1 MKKRILFFCLFSFVN
16 ISLFAQVDTSKIN
29 RDSLDANYK
38 VPVFSVTSSDVDNDL
53 ESQDVSSLL
62 QGSRDVFTSMAGFN
76 LSAGRFRIR
85 GLAGENQLVMINGI
99 PVNNL
104 ESGLASWSNW
114 GGLNDVTRFM
124 EVRTGINA
132 CRYNFGGIA
141 GYTNIDSKA
150 SSFKKGIKFSY
161 ATSNRSYRQRIM
173 FSQSTGLNKKG
184 WAFTYA
190 LSGRYAKEGYYDG
203 TFFNAMSYY
212 LTVDK
217 KINDKHLIS
226 LVGFGAPIV
235 QGRAG
240 FAVAEAYEL
249 TGNNFYNPNWGWQ
262 TTADGSSQ
270 VKRNARVSKNHKPTA
285 LLSHHFTINEKS
297 KLTSTLY
304 YSFGQNELTNLN
316 WYDSK
321 YPKPDYYRYLPSFY
335 TQYDPSYA
343 ETLTNLWQTNDPNTT
358 QLNWDGFYDANRNN
372 LYTQENA
379 NGTGV
384 DRTGTRAKV
393 AVENVHTNTKD
404 LGFNSVY
411 NTRINNVF
419 ISAGLNGM
427 IHKGNYFKTMED
439 LLGAEFWVDVD
450 QFAEQQ
456 YNDATV
462 AQNDLATPNKIVE
475 KGDKFGFDYI
485 INVNKIE
492 AFGQA
497 EYTISKF
504 DFYGGLSIGQT
515 STWRTGLYKNG
526 RFPTNSEG
534 NSEKANFFTYG
545 IKAGATYKITGRHAI
560 TFNAAY
566 VTRPPDSRSLFV
578 TPRANNSLVSGYTNE
593 NVLAGDINYI
603 VKYPRLKTRL
613 TGFYTSIANQ
623 IWSRSYYHDEYRNNV
638 NYVLT
643 GVDNLM
649 MGGELGIEATIIPQL
664 IFQGAFSHGSYIWNS
679 RPTATITRDNSAE
692 VLDAGRVT
700 YMKNYHIGNMP
711 ETAGSA
717 GLKFSGKKYW
727 FAGFNF
733 NYFANFY
740 VEPNPDRRT
749 EEAVEVFVIEDPQWN
764 QMLVQEKLPNQYT
777 IDVYAGKSIKIK
789 NKYYLNINANVNNI
803 LNNQNF
809 INNATEQ
816 LRYSATNPTKFA
828 TKYSYQMGIN
838 YFLLVSFRF

>member
-1 MKKRILFFCLFSFVN
+1 MNKFYCLFFIF
-16 ISLFAQVDTSKIN
+16 SLFNFTVLSQEDTTKLKI
-29 RDSLDANYK
+29 DSLDVNGK
-38 VPVFSVTSSDVDNDL
+38 VSVFSVTTSDVDNDL

-62 QGSRDVFTSMAGFN
+62 QGSRDAFTSMAGFN

-85 GLAGENQLVMINGI
+85 GLSGENQLVMINGI

-124 EVRTGINA
+124 EVRTGINP

-161 ATSNRSYRQRIM
+161 ATSNRSYRQRFM

-203 TFFNAMSYY
+203 TFFNAASYY
-212 LTVDK
+212 ITIDK
-217 KINDKHLIS
+217 KINNKHLLS
-226 LVGFGAPIV
+226 FVGFGAPIV

-240 FAVAEAYEL
+240 FAVAEVYEL
-249 TGNNFYNPNWGWQ
+249 TGNHYYNPNWGYQ
-262 TTADGSSQ
+262 TTADGLSQ
-270 VKRNARVSKNHKPTA
+270 VKRNARVSNNHKPTA
-285 LLSHHFTINEKS
+285 LLSHYFTINEKS
-297 KLTSTLY
+297 KLSSTLY
-304 YSFGQNELTNLN
+304 YSFGKNDLTNLN

-321 YPKPDYYRYLPSFY
+321 YPKPDYYRYLPSY
-335 TQYDPSYA
+335 YIQSNPAYYN
-343 ETLTNLWQTNDPNTT
+343 ELTNLWQTDINT
-358 QLNWDGFYDANRNN
+358 QQINWDSYYDANRNN

-384 DRTGTRAKV
+384 DKTGARSKV
-393 AVENVHTNTKD
+393 AIENNHTNTSD
-404 LGFNSVY
+404 LGFNTVY
-411 NTRINNVF
+411 NTRIKKAF

-439 LLGAEFWVDVD
+439 LLGGDFWVDVD

-462 AQNDLATPNKIVE
+462 AQNDLTVPNKIVE
-475 KGDKFGFDYI
+475 KGDKFGYDYV

-492 AFGQA
+492 AFGQV
-497 EYTISKF
+497 EYAIKKF
-504 DFYGGLSIGQT
+504 DLYAGLNIGNFT
-515 STWRTGLYKNG
+515 TWRTGNYKNG
-526 RFPTNSEG
+526 RFPDNSEG
-534 NSEKANFFTYG
+534 DSEKASFLTYG
-545 IKAGATYKITGRHAI
+545 VKAGVSYKITGRHAL

-566 VTRPPDSRSLFV
+566 ITRPPDSRSLFV
-578 TPRANNSLVSGYTNE
+578 TPRANNNLVTGYTNE
-593 NVLAGDINYI
+593 NVLAGDVNYI

-613 TGFYTSIANQ
+613 TGFYTSITNQ

-643 GVDNLM
+643 GVDHLM
-649 MGGELGIEATIIPQL
+649 MGTEFGIEATIIPQL
-664 IFQGAFSHGSYIWNS
+664 IFQGAFSYGQYLWNS

-692 VLDAGRVT
+692 ILDEGRIA
-700 YMKNYHIGNMP
+700 YMQNYHIGNMP

-717 GLKFSGKKYW
+717 GLKWNGKKYW
-727 FAGFNF
+727 FVGVNF

-749 EEAVEVFVIEDPQWN
+749 EEAVAVFVTDDPQWDI
-764 QMLVQEKLPNQYT
+764 MLTQEKLPNQYT
-777 IDVYAGKSIKIK
+777 VDVFAGKSIKIK
-789 NKYYLNINANVNNI
+789 NKYYLNINANVNNV
-803 LNNQNF
+803 LNNQNL
-809 INNATEQ
+809 INNGVEQ
-816 LRYSATNPTKFA
+816 LRYSTVDPNKFA
-828 TKYSYQMGIN
+828 NKYSYQMGLN

>member
-1 MKKRILFFCLFSFVN
+1 MKKLYLLFCLL
-16 ISLFAQVDTSKIN
+16 IFANQLLLAQIDTSKIN
-29 RDSLDANYK
+29 QDSTDANYK
-38 VPVFSVTSSDVDNDL
+38 IPVFSVTTSDVDNDL

-99 PVNNL
+99 AVNNL
-104 ESGLASWSNW
+104 ETGLAAWSNW

-124 EVRTGINA
+124 EVRTGINS

-141 GYTNIDSKA
+141 GYTNIDSRA

-161 ATSNRSYRQRIM
+161 ASSNRSYHQRVM

-203 TFFNAMSYY
+203 TYFSAMSYY
-212 LTVDK
+212 FTIDK
-217 KINDKHLIS
+217 KINDKHLLS
-226 LVGFGAPIV
+226 FVGFGAPIV

-240 FAVAEAYEL
+240 FAVSEVYEL
-249 TGNNFYNPNWGWQ
+249 TGNHYYNPNWGYQ

-270 VKRNARVSKNHKPTA
+270 EKRNARVSQNHKPTA
-285 LLSHHFTINEKS
+285 LLSHIFTISENS
-297 KLTSTLY
+297 KLSSTLY
-304 YSFGQNELTNLN
+304 YSYGQNGLTNLN
-316 WYDSK
+316 WYDAK
-321 YPKPDYYRYLPSFY
+321 YPKPDYYKYLPSY
-335 TQYDPSYA
+335 YVQSNPSYSA
-343 ETLTNLWQTNDPNTT
+343 DLTTAWQTDINT
-358 QLNWDGFYDANRNN
+358 QQINWDAYYDANRNN

-379 NGTGV
+379 NGTGT
-384 DRTGTRAKV
+384 DKTGTRSKYAI
-393 AVENVHTNTKD
+393 ENVHTNTKD
-404 LGFNSVY
+404 LGFNTVY
-411 NTRINNVF
+411 NTRIKNTF

-439 LLGAEFWVDVD
+439 LLGGEFWVDVD

-456 YNDATV
+456 YNDPTV
-462 AQNDLATPNKIVE
+462 AQNDLTTPNKIVE
-475 KGDKFGFDYI
+475 QGDKFGYDYV

-497 EYTISKF
+497 EYSIKKF
-504 DFYGGLSIGQT
+504 DFYAGLTLGNT
-515 STWRTGLYKNG
+515 TTWRTGNYQNG
-526 RFPTNSEG
+526 RFPDNSEG
-534 NSEKANFFTYG
+534 NSEKASFFTYG
-545 IKAGATYKITGRHAI
+545 LKGGINYKITGRHAL
-560 TFNAAY
+560 TLNAAY

-578 TPRANNSLVSGYTNE
+578 TPRANNNMVTGYTNE
-593 NVLAGDINYI
+593 NVLAGDVNYI

-613 TGFYTSIANQ
+613 TGFYTSITNQ

-638 NYVLT
+638 NYILT
-643 GVDNLM
+643 GVDQLM

-664 IFQGAFSHGSYIWNS
+664 IFQGAFSHGSYLWNS
-679 RPTATITRDNSAE
+679 RPSATITRDNSAE
-692 VLDAGRVT
+692 ILDQDRMT

-717 GLKFSGKKYW
+717 GLKFNGKKFW

-749 EEAVEVFVIEDPQWN
+749 EEAVAVFITDDPQWSE
-764 QMLVQEKLPNQYT
+764 MLTQEKLPNQYT
-777 IDVYAGKSIKIK
+777 IDVYAGKSWKIK
-789 NKYYLNINANVNNI
+789 NKYYLNVNANVANI
-803 LNNQNF
+803 LNNQNL
-809 INNATEQ
+809 INSGAEQ
-816 LRYSATNPTKFA
+816 LRYSTTNPSKFA
-828 TKYSYQMGIN
+828 NKYSYQMGIN
-838 YFLLVSFRF
+838 YFLLISFRF